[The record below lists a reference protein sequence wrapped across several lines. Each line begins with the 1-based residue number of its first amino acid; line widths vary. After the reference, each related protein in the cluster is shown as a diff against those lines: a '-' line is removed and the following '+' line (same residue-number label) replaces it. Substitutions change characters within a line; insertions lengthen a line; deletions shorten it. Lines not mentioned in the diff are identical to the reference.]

1 VEGLK
6 RASKEPTTGKSA
18 ESVEE
23 VKQAESPVADVEMEV
38 ADEVKDDAVVREG
51 KAEAAVAEIA
61 GSDEVAADV
70 RTGEGGNQAVSL
82 P

>member
-1 VEGLK
+1 M
-6 RASKEPTTGKSA
+6 
-18 ESVEE
+18 EE
-23 VKQAESPVADVEMEV
+23 VKQAESPVADVKMEV
-38 ADEVKDDAVVREG
+38 ADEVKDAVVREG

>member
-23 VKQAESPVADVEMEV
+23 VKQAESPVADVKMEV
-38 ADEVKDDAVVREG
+38 ADEVKDAVVREG